1 MVHPRCVHAADEFR
15 LYSFKVDKLSGDVL
29 PEPLDKANHV
39 IDAIRYALQP
49 MIKPGGATA
58 FLSFLAADAAKQT
71 AKPKD
76 FSKVRG
82 ATTTELPS
90 WRR

>member
-1 MVHPRCVHAADEFR
+1 VHAADEFR

-58 FLSFLAADAAKQT
+58 FLSFRRSEADRQT
-71 AKPKD
+71 EG
-76 FSKVRG
+76 FQQG
-82 ATTTELPS
+82 
-90 WRR
+90 